1 MNLQKSPQAASD
13 AAAKAASKPKR
24 PPFTLQQ
31 GIKELQSL
39 DTQNPGAW
47 PLWIRIAAV
56 ILMAVVVI
64 GLGSYLLIKPE
75 YEVLQGEK
83 ATEVGLREEFER
95 KQKKVAA
102 LDAYKEQLK
111 EMERSFGAMLRQL
124 PSKTEVAN
132 LLNDISQTRVASALD
147 EELFEPQNDI
157 PKEFYAEIPNK
168 IVVTGQYHQMGEFV
182 SAVAALPRIV
192 TIDEVE
198 LRPVGGQGADK
209 DKLRMS
215 AFAKT
220 YRYLDDSE
228 IAAAAEKNKQP
239 GAAQ

>member
-1 MNLQKSPQAASD
+1 MRRTPV
-13 AAAKAASKPKR
+13 R
-24 PPFTLQQ
+24 V
-31 GIKELQSL
+31 
-39 DTQNPGAW
+39 
-47 PLWIRIAAV
+47 AAV
-56 ILMAVVVI
+56 VLTAVVVI
-64 GLGSYLLIKPE
+64 GLGTYFFIKPE
-75 YEVLQGEK
+75 YEVLQSEK
-83 ATEVGLREEFER
+83 GKETTLREEFER

-168 IVVTGQYHQMGEFV
+168 IVVTGLYHQMGEFV
-182 SAVAALPRIV
+182 SGVAALPRIV

-198 LRPVGGQGADK
+198 IKPVGGQGANK
-209 DKLRMS
+209 DQLKMS

-220 YRYLDDSE
+220 YRYLDDTE
-228 IAAAAEKNKQP
+228 IAAAAEKNKKAQP
-239 GAAQ
+239 GAPK